1 MPKRPCALAISP
13 DDVNVISG
21 DKFGDVYSLPLLPTQ
36 EQDETARASLVAPT
50 SSTFTPTATEQ
61 TVHSMANRKAL
72 ESQKKQATEGSA
84 SKKKD
89 PLAFAH
95 EILLG
100 HVSMLTDVLVAQV
113 EDDEG
118 EEKPKTYILTA
129 DRDEHIRVSRGPP
142 QAFVIEGFCLG
153 HQEFVN
159 KLCLAEPT
167 LLVSGGGDHELYVW
181 HWLDFELVKKVDLL
195 QAVTRELKNLKPKPA
210 ADDAEMAGRVIP
222 SDEADEPEETM
233 VDIKIA
239 VTGLWTC
246 PGPTL
251 GKVRGTL
258 KYFIVLDE
266 LTIGVGIAHHLRR
279 CASNLPCT
287 GLVSTG

>member
-1 MPKRPCALAISP
+1 MPKRPCALSISP
-13 DDVNVISG
+13 DDADIISG

-36 EQDETARASLVAPT
+36 EQDDAARSKADAPT

-72 ESQKKQATEGSA
+72 EAQKKQATEGSA

-89 PLAFAH
+89 ALAFAH

-100 HVSMLTDVLVAQV
+100 HVSMLTDVLVAQI
-113 EDDEG
+113 ENDEG

-153 HQEFVN
+153 HQEFIN

-195 QAVTRELKNLKPKPA
+195 QAVTRELRNLKPKPV
-210 ADDAEMAGRVIP
+210 ADDTEMAERVIP
-222 SDEADEPEETM
+222 SDEADDMEETM
-233 VDIKIA
+233 VDIKLA

-251 GKVRGTL
+251 GKVYEIL
-258 KYFIVLDE
+258 KHCD
-266 LTIGVGIAHHLRR
+266 
-279 CASNLPCT
+279 
-287 GLVSTG
+287 GLA